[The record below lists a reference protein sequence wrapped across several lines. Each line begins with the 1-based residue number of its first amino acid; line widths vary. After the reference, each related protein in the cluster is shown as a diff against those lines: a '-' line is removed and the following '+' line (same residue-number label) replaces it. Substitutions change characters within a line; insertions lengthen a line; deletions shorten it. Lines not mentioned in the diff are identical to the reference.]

1 MRRAARGRG
10 RATGWALAALLLAAP
25 WLGACSVRKLAVRT
39 VANAMAS
46 GTDVYAT
53 DDDPELVGQALP
65 FALKTLEGLLAQDPT
80 NRNLLLATS
89 RGFTQYA
96 FAFVQLPAQRAE
108 TEDFA
113 RAEQLRA
120 RAIKL
125 FLRARDYAVRG
136 LAVSHPGIDEQLRVD
151 PAAAAATLGH
161 DDLPL
166 AYWAAAAW
174 GSAITVGKD
183 RPELLA
189 DFPAVRALGER
200 GLALEEGWSH
210 GALHALMLSVEAAT
224 PAALGGSPAAAKQHY
239 ERAIELGGGKDALVH
254 VNFAESVAVPAQD
267 RAAFDEVLNKALAID
282 IDAEPELRLGNVL
295 AQEKARWLLEN
306 AGDYFLTDEPAT
318 DEEPDTSDEAAADAA
333 DDVDAGT
340 GMASDDEAD
349 GDASADDET
358 ADEEPTAGQPPP
370 LNGDTTR

>member
-1 MRRAARGRG
+1 MREAARGRAG
-10 RATGWALAALLLAAP
+10 ATVWSLAALLLIAP
-25 WLGACSVRKLAVRT
+25 WLGACSVRKLTVRT
-39 VANAMAS
+39 LANAMAS

-65 FALKTLEGLLAQDPT
+65 FALKTLEGLLAQDPE
-80 NRNLLLATS
+80 NRKLLFALS
-89 RGFTQYA
+89 SGFTEYT

-108 TEDFA
+108 ADDFA
-113 RAEQLRA
+113 RAELLRA

-136 LAVSHPGIDEQLRVD
+136 LEVTHPGIDEQLHRD
-151 PAAAAATLGH
+151 PFAAAATLTRE
-161 DDLPL
+161 DLPL

-200 GLALEEGWSH
+200 GLALEEDWNH

-224 PAALGGSPAAAKQHY
+224 PAALGGSPDKAKQHY
-239 ERAIELGGGKDALVH
+239 ARAVELGHGKDALVH
-254 VNFAESVAVPAQD
+254 VNYAESVAVPAQD

-282 IDAEPELRLGNVL
+282 VDAEPELRLANTL
-295 AQEKARWLLEN
+295 AQEKARWLLEH
-306 AGDYFLTDEPAT
+306 AGDYFLTDEPAA
-318 DEEPDTSDEAAADAA
+318 DEEPDTSDDPA
-333 DDVDAGT
+333 
-340 GMASDDEAD
+340 AD
-349 GDASADDET
+349 GD
-358 ADEEPTAGQPPP
+358 PTATTKDEPPAEQPPP
-370 LNGDTTR
+370 PNGDPSR